1 MTSVRRAGAFA
12 AVGLLSFSVPV
23 ATQIPDPA
31 LATVVAAGPFL
42 LVAGLALTV
51 FGDGPLFQIFARP
64 GDRRH
69 GTLYGLA
76 GFALAAAGLSILAIE
91 FGMPVSVYVGTI
103 VLLSLGNLGGQMIRS
118 VRSEP
123 AIVTAGFVAVAFLGG
138 VGAQTVAA
146 TLLATPVN
154 LPVIAFLAAVGAL
167 VAALLRA
174 MLFEQDDPLVMVA
187 VGLSL
192 WLFASLP
199 LRLTMTGIAVALIVT
214 VLLGW
219 ASYALETAS
228 LAGMLTGVLLAFL
241 TIVLGNVGWFAMLIA
256 FFAIGGLASKFRYE
270 EKLARGVA
278 QEDEGA
284 RGTGNVLANSFVAL
298 VAVLAAAASGQLGLS
313 RTLFF
318 FAFAGSV
325 AAALADTLSSEIG
338 GLYDGPR
345 LVTTLEAVEPGTDG
359 GVTWQGTIAG
369 VVGAGIVAGIG
380 IGMFDV
386 VGLAG
391 AVTIVIAGVFGMT
404 VDSLLGATVEDRFLE
419 NEGVNLFATLAAAV
433 AGGGLA
439 VALGLT
445 SVA

>member
-1 MTSVRRAGAFA
+1 MP
-12 AVGLLSFSVPV
+12 L
-23 ATQIPDPA
+23 ATQIAEPA

-51 FGDGPLFQIFARP
+51 FGDGPLFRIFARP

-76 GFALAAAGLSILAIE
+76 GFALAAAGLSILAIA
-91 FGMPVSVYVGTI
+91 FGMPVPVYVGTV
-103 VLLSLGNLGGQMIRS
+103 VLLSLGNLGGQLIRS

-123 AIVTAGFVAVAFLGG
+123 AVVTAGFVAVAFLGG

-146 TLLATPVN
+146 GLGVTTLN

-187 VGLSL
+187 VGLTL

-199 LRLTMTGIAVALIVT
+199 LRLTMAGIAVALGVT

-359 GVTWQGTIAG
+359 GVTWQGTVAG
-369 VVGAGIVAGIG
+369 IIGAGIVAGIG

-386 VGLAG
+386 VGVAG
-391 AVTIVIAGVFGMT
+391 AATIVIAGVSGMT
-404 VDSLLGATVEDRFLE
+404 VDSLLGATVEDRFFE

-433 AGGGLA
+433 VGGGLA

-445 SVA
+445 AVA